1 MVSSCTVRRRESTSS
16 LISSSFFIRNCTSHA
31 GVRELKAWATLC
43 QWQVLSGQPLQMPIK
58 SDAGV
63 ANTSTVW
70 KAVFQRAMGA
80 STSVSS
86 FLACQWGVC
95 CISTV
100 VAHARPGA
108 E

>member
-16 LISSSFFIRNCTSHA
+16 LISSSFFIRICTSQSSAH
-31 GVRELKAWATLC
+31 ELKAWATLC
-43 QWQVLSGQPLQMPIK
+43 QWQAPSGQPSQMPIK
-58 SDAGV
+58 ADAGV

-86 FLACQWGVC
+86 FLACQREMTFVS
-95 CISTV
+95 IV
-100 VAHARPGA
+100 VTPAQLEAG
-108 E
+108 